1 MRWYVS
7 KRLYAVHPLFL
18 LYIWGWCSISWLRE
32 SNTPATL
39 SLPLSWVVFLLA
51 WWAKSAQQGMRP
63 GTDVVQGKRQDQVL
77 KAMGSRRKP
86 TATPAQLSQ
95 GMSPQAPHF
104 CASSEFKPQKSR
116 GSDKCFHPDV
126 PVSSPKWWIPC
137 NAECSCGLACGMHC
151 STTHILRPTVVERS
165 HTGSLEKIK
174 AGRVVYLAVK
184 TYIRE
189 LKDFNECARA
199 TQRQRWWRG

>member
-1 MRWYVS
+1 MRRYVS

-18 LYIWGWCSISWLRE
+18 LYIWVWCSISWLRQ

-51 WWAKSAQQGMRP
+51 WWAESAQQGMRP
-63 GTDVVQGKRQDQVL
+63 GTDAVQGKRQDQVL

-86 TATPAQLSQ
+86 TATPVQLSQ

-104 CASSEFKPQKSR
+104 CASSEFKPQKSQ

-126 PVSSPKWWIPC
+126 PVFSPKWWIPC
-137 NAECSCGLACGMHC
+137 NAECSCVLACGMHC
-151 STTHILRPTVVERS
+151 STTHILCPTVFERS
-165 HTGSLEKIK
+165 HSGSLEKIK

-189 LKDFNECARA
+189 LKDFNECART